1 MVWWCLI
8 RERGHAN
15 DNQREQDEMLRL
27 RAFRRDRRRSWEF
40 CFFGIGRT
48 WRAMSNV
55 YMRRTGYPYANTSDM
70 VQRGGS
76 NRTPALLRDPCL
88 GTGRS

>member
-27 RAFRRDRRRSWEF
+27 GAFRRDRGAS
-40 CFFGIGRT
+40 
-48 WRAMSNV
+48 
-55 YMRRTGYPYANTSDM
+55 
-70 VQRGGS
+70 
-76 NRTPALLRDPCL
+76 
-88 GTGRS
+88 